1 MSTHHLDITK
11 ERCPM
16 TFVKTKLH
24 LEQLEPGETTEILL
38 TAGESL
44 DNVPRTA
51 VEQGYQVLESVHL
64 RDNIHKLVIKKPIE

>member
-1 MSTHHLDITK
+1 MSTHLLDITK

-38 TAGESL
+38 TAGEPL

-51 VEQGYQVLESVHL
+51 VEQGYLVLESVHL
-64 RDNIHKLVIKKPIE
+64 RDNIHKLTIKKPIE

>member
-16 TFVKTKLH
+16 TFVKAKLH
-24 LEQLEPGETTEILL
+24 LEQLEPGDTTEILL
-38 TAGESL
+38 VAGEPL

-51 VEQGYQVLESVHL
+51 TEQGFQVLETVHV
-64 RDNIHKLVIKKPIE
+64 RDNIHKLIIRKPE

>member
-1 MSTHHLDITK
+1 MTTYNLDISK

-24 LEQLEPGETTEILL
+24 LEQLESGDTLEILL
-38 TAGESL
+38 AAGEPL

-51 VEQGYQVLESVHL
+51 TDQGYEVLESIHV
-64 RDNIHKLVIKKPIE
+64 RDNIHKLIIKKP

>member
-1 MSTHHLDITK
+1 MRTFTLDITK

-24 LEQLEPGETTEILL
+24 LEQLESGDITEILL
-38 TAGESL
+38 TAGEPL

-51 VEQGYQVLESVHL
+51 TEQGYQVIESLHVRDDVHML
-64 RDNIHKLVIKKPIE
+64 IIKKP